1 MIKHIKA
8 SNILSFGPD
17 GLDLELRPLN
27 VLIGANGSGKSNF
40 LEIISLIRS
49 LPNDLQMTMSRGGGV
64 NEWKWKGLS
73 NFNTPNEDASQ
84 INFTFQRPSVKK
96 NDPINYELSFKIG
109 FTGIFIYKEKVF
121 RTTEKPYY
129 SLRGLNKELNGKP
142 SENNTFHNDS
152 SIFAQL
158 KDPQSHP
165 EITSF
170 GEDLNKIK
178 IYKNWNFGKNTIFRT
193 PQPADL
199 RNDYLE
205 EDFSNLGLFL
215 NKLKLIPKTRKQ
227 LIEWLKFIYDGI
239 SDFEIKIEGGAVQL
253 FFIEGDYAIPASR
266 LSDGSLRYLCLLAIL
281 LDPNPPGLICIEEP
295 ELGLHPDIL
304 IKIADLLVEASER
317 TQLIVTT
324 HSDVIIDSLTD
335 NPESVLVCE
344 KYEGKTA
351 ITRLEAEKIQPWLE
365 DYRLGDLWSKGEIG
379 GNRW

>member
-17 GLDLELRPLN
+17 GLDLELKPLN

-49 LPNDLQMTMSRGGGV
+49 LPNDLQLTMSRGGGV

-73 NFNTPNEDASQ
+73 NFNTPKEDASQ
-84 INFTFQRPSVKK
+84 INFTFQYAHGKK
-96 NDPINYELSFKIG
+96 NDLIEYELSFKIG
-109 FTGIFIYKEKVF
+109 FTGIFFYKEKIY
-121 RTTEKPYY
+121 RIAENPYY
-129 SLRGLNKELNGKP
+129 SLSGLNKELNGKP
-142 SENNTFHNDS
+142 AENDTFHNDT

-158 KDPQSHP
+158 KDPQNHP
-165 EITSF
+165 EITSL
-170 GEDLNKIK
+170 GEELNKIK
-178 IYKNWNFGKNTIFRT
+178 IYKSWNFGKQTIFRT
-193 PQPADL
+193 PQPSDL

-227 LIEWLKFIYDGI
+227 LIDWLKYIYDGI
-239 SDFEIKIEGGAVQL
+239 TDFEIKIEGGTVQL

-324 HSDVIIDSLTD
+324 HSDVIVDSLTD

-344 KYEGKTA
+344 KYNGKTE

-365 DYRLGDLWSKGEIG
+365 DYRLGDIWSKGEIG